1 MRAKGI
7 IETNYSEL
15 PQIVHEKQMKRI
27 EKIKMKVAEYSYY
40 EDDTHRSADRVYHND
55 DDNMSFSHKKGVD
68 RVRQLK

>member
-27 EKIKMKVAEYSYY
+27 EKIKMKVAEYSFYY
-40 EDDTHRSADRVYHND
+40 EEE
-55 DDNMSFSHKKGVD
+55 
-68 RVRQLK
+68 